1 MDRETDWTA
10 GYVTELEYTHGYYHE
25 LSPALLRLA
34 CLVAGAAPP
43 AKEPLRYLEL
53 GYGQGVSINIH
64 AAAVPGEFWGTDFN
78 PSQAAHARALAQAS
92 GSGAILLDDSFAEL
106 AARPD
111 LPEFDM
117 IALHGIWTWVSE
129 ENRRVINSQA

>member
-1 MDRETDWTA
+1 MPKS
-10 GYVTELEYTHGYYHE
+10 V
-25 LSPALLRLA
+25 
-34 CLVAGAAPP
+34 
-43 AKEPLRYLEL
+43 
-53 GYGQGVSINIH
+53 NIH
-64 AAAVPGEFWGTDFN
+64 AAACPGEFWGTDFN
-78 PSQAAHARALAQAS
+78 PSQAAHARALAEAS

-129 ENRRVINSQA
+129 ENRRVIIDIIRRKVHSRSQGAESGAAVQTVGTTVFVLDLEGYERL